1 VFAVLMSLVAAFYY
15 IRVVKV
21 MYFDA
26 PITATTV
33 AAPADVRVVLTING
47 ALVLILGLLPGGLM
61 SLCAQAIIQ
70 TLGT

>member
-1 VFAVLMSLVAAFYY
+1 
-15 IRVVKV
+15 V

-47 ALVLILGLLPGGLM
+47 ALVLVLGILPGGLM
-61 SLCAQAIIQ
+61 QLCAQAIIQ

>member
-1 VFAVLMSLVAAFYY
+1 MVSLIGAFYY

-33 AAPADVRVVLTING
+33 SAPADVRTVLSLNG
-47 ALVLILGLLPGGLM
+47 ALVLLLGIVPGGLM
-61 SLCAQAIIQ
+61 ALCADAVLK
-70 TLGT
+70 TLAP